1 MTRKIFMSYAR
12 EDYVTVVRLRD
23 EIHRRTGVLPWMD
36 VSDVKTGD
44 PFDEKI
50 AKAIDGCELLIVV
63 LSRHSVTSPWTKREV
78 SYAQEKGK
86 RIFPVVV
93 DDVKLPDALG
103 LRLTDVNRIDVQD
116 KVQREKFLSEVQS
129 FCVEHRIVERP
140 AENENRD
147 VISPKRNAPL
157 DDSGAIIG
165 SRGKSSAFWLSV
177 VSIVLACLVTALGYL
192 ILHKGKSEVD
202 TGGAK
207 APEGPGP
214 QPPKPPGGDPT
225 CDRLLRETI
234 LLHARLVRFVQVGA
248 LAEDDPRWIAAC
260 KRADGYPE
268 WVVQHKPSPEARTQ
282 ERTAIRDNFKHLLER
297 IEGGRRVDAEQD
309 AREAVDLESPKRPGF
324 PSVKSSDK

>member
-1 MTRKIFMSYAR
+1 MTRKIFISYAH
-12 EDYVTVVRLRD
+12 EDYSTVVKLRA

-36 VSDVKTGD
+36 VSDVPTGE

-50 AKAIDGCELLIVV
+50 AKAIDGCELLIVAM
-63 LSRHSVTSPWTKREV
+63 SRHSVASPWTKKEV

-129 FCVEHRIVERP
+129 FCVEHGIVESP

-192 ILHKGKSEVD
+192 VLHKGKSEKN
-202 TGGAK
+202 TENAK
-207 APEGPGP
+207 TPEISEPH
-214 QPPKPPGGDPT
+214 PPKPQGGDPT
-225 CDRLLRETI
+225 CDRLLHEMNS
-234 LLHARLVRFVQVGA
+234 LQARLVRFVQDGA
-248 LAEDDPRWIAAC
+248 LAEDDPKWVAAR
-260 KRADGYPE
+260 KRADGYLD
-268 WVVQHKPSPEARTQ
+268 WVLRNGSSLEARIQ
-282 ERTAIRDNFKHLLER
+282 ELTAIRDDFKRLLER
-297 IEGGRRVDAEQD
+297 VEGGRRVDAEQD
-309 AREAVDLESPKRPGF
+309 EEK
-324 PSVKSSDK
+324 